1 MIMFTM
7 HFVKDENGKPQV
19 PFKTVY
25 VTGLIRDEQGQKM
38 SKSKGNVLD
47 PIDMIDG
54 ISLEDLLEKRTGNMM
69 QPQLAEKIAK
79 ATRKEFAEGIAAHG
93 TDALRFTLAAL
104 ASNGRDINWDMKR
117 LEGYRNFCNKL
128 WNASRFVLTNDKLD
142 LPHNGVVEYSVADEW
157 IQSEFDRAV
166 RAFRVALSQFRFDL
180 CANIIYEFTWNQFC
194 DWYLEFTKP
203 VFASGDQSKIRG
215 ASHTLIDVLEK
226 LLRLAHPIIPFI
238 TEEIWQKVK
247 GFAGVK
253 GESIMLQPFPNEED
267 AINEYAENSINWLK
281 DVIVAVRNI
290 RAECNIAPSKGLDLL
305 FRNIPANEQKILEK
319 QTALL
324 QAMAKLDNVSVLKE
338 GEQAPLAV
346 AKLVGNTEI
355 LVPMAG
361 FINKE
366 AELAR
371 LTKEIEKYQNEVKR
385 IENKL
390 SNEAF
395 VAKAPEAVIAKER
408 EKQAEYQSG
417 LEKIREQY
425 KAIEAL

>member
-1 MIMFTM
+1 M
-7 HFVKDENGKPQV
+7 
-19 PFKTVY
+19 
-25 VTGLIRDEQGQKM
+25 
-38 SKSKGNVLD
+38 
-47 PIDMIDG
+47 
-54 ISLEDLLEKRTGNMM
+54 
-69 QPQLAEKIAK
+69 
-79 ATRKEFAEGIAAHG
+79 
-93 TDALRFTLAAL
+93 
-104 ASNGRDINWDMKR
+104 
-117 LEGYRNFCNKL
+117 
-128 WNASRFVLTNDKLD
+128 
-142 LPHNGVVEYSVADEW
+142 
-157 IQSEFDRAV
+157 
-166 RAFRVALSQFRFDL
+166 
-180 CANIIYEFTWNQFC
+180 
-194 DWYLEFTKP
+194 
-203 VFASGDQSKIRG
+203 
-215 ASHTLIDVLEK
+215 
-226 LLRLAHPIIPFI
+226 PFI

-247 GFAGVK
+247 GFVGITAD
-253 GESIMLQPFPNEED
+253 SIMLQSFPRVEENAFD
-267 AINEYAENSINWLK
+267 AEAETEINWLK
-281 DVIVAVRNI
+281 EVIVAVRNI
-290 RAECNIAPSKGLDLL
+290 RAECNIAPSKGLALL
-305 FRNIPANEQKILEK
+305 FRNIPADEQKILEK

-385 IENKL
+385 IESKL

>member
-1 MIMFTM
+1 
-7 HFVKDENGKPQV
+7 
-19 PFKTVY
+19 
-25 VTGLIRDEQGQKM
+25 
-38 SKSKGNVLD
+38 
-47 PIDMIDG
+47 
-54 ISLEDLLEKRTGNMM
+54 
-69 QPQLAEKIAK
+69 
-79 ATRKEFAEGIAAHG
+79 
-93 TDALRFTLAAL
+93 
-104 ASNGRDINWDMKR
+104 
-117 LEGYRNFCNKL
+117 
-128 WNASRFVLTNDKLD
+128 
-142 LPHNGVVEYSVADEW
+142 
-157 IQSEFDRAV
+157 
-166 RAFRVALSQFRFDL
+166 
-180 CANIIYEFTWNQFC
+180 
-194 DWYLEFTKP
+194 
-203 VFASGDQSKIRG
+203 
-215 ASHTLIDVLEK
+215 
-226 LLRLAHPIIPFI
+226 
-238 TEEIWQKVK
+238 
-247 GFAGVK
+247 
-253 GESIMLQPFPNEED
+253 MLQPFPNEED

-290 RAECNIAPSKGLDLL
+290 RAECNIPPSKDLDLL
-305 FRNIPANEQKILEK
+305 FRNISADEQKILEK

-385 IENKL
+385 IESKL

>member
-1 MIMFTM
+1 MGF
-7 HFVKDENGKPQV
+7 NP
-19 PFKTVY
+19 
-25 VTGLIRDEQGQKM
+25 
-38 SKSKGNVLD
+38 
-47 PIDMIDG
+47 
-54 ISLEDLLEKRTGNMM
+54 LLEIIKR
-69 QPQLAEKIAK
+69 
-79 ATRKEFAEGIAAHG
+79 
-93 TDALRFTLAAL
+93 
-104 ASNGRDINWDMKR
+104 SN
-117 LEGYRNFCNKL
+117 
-128 WNASRFVLTNDKLD
+128 
-142 LPHNGVVEYSVADEW
+142 
-157 IQSEFDRAV
+157 
-166 RAFRVALSQFRFDL
+166 L
-180 CANIIYEFTWNQFC
+180 CF
-194 DWYLEFTKP
+194 
-203 VFASGDQSKIRG
+203 
-215 ASHTLIDVLEK
+215 
-226 LLRLAHPIIPFI
+226 
-238 TEEIWQKVK
+238 
-247 GFAGVK
+247 
-253 GESIMLQPFPNEED
+253 
-267 AINEYAENSINWLK
+267 

-290 RAECNIAPSKGLDLL
+290 RAECNIPSSKGLDLL
-305 FRNIPANEQKILEK
+305 FRNISANEQKILEK

-324 QAMAKLDNVSVLKE
+324 QAMAKLDNVSMLKE

-385 IENKL
+385 IESKL

>member
-1 MIMFTM
+1 
-7 HFVKDENGKPQV
+7 
-19 PFKTVY
+19 VY

-79 ATRKEFAEGIAAHG
+79 ATRKEFADGIAAHG

-128 WNASRFVLTNDKLD
+128 WNASRFVLTNEKLD
-142 LPHNGVVEYSVADEW
+142 LSEGEIEFSLVDRW
-157 IQSEFDRAV
+157 IQSEFNRTV
-166 RAFRVALSQFRFDL
+166 ETFRNSLSQYRFDL
-180 CANIIYEFTWNQFC
+180 CANAIYEFTWNQFC
-194 DWYLEFTKP
+194 DWYLELTKP
-203 VFASGDQSKIRG
+203 VFANGNAAQIRA
-215 ASHTLIDVLEK
+215 ASQTLVHILEK
-226 LLRLAHPIIPFI
+226 LLRLAHPLIPFI

-247 GFAGVK
+247 GFVDITAD
-253 GESIMLQPFPNEED
+253 SIMLQSFPQVEENGFD
-267 AINEYAENSINWLK
+267 PEAEAEIEWLK
-281 DVIVAVRNI
+281 EVIVAVRNI
-290 RAECNIAPSKGLDLL
+290 RAESNIAPSKGLDLL
-305 FRNIPANEQKILEK
+305 FRNLSAENAKILEK

-324 QAMAKLDNVSVLKE
+324 KAMAKLDNVQVLAANE
-338 GEQAPLAV
+338 TAPLAV
-346 AKLVGNTEI
+346 AKLVGNAEL

-417 LEKIREQY
+417 LEKIQEQY